1 MVFTVNPADAQ
12 AMQEDQTQLLGAIA
26 QASRGILSALEP
38 SNSKPS
44 PEGPQQSTG
53 IRIQMGRRVVYGQ
66 LARGSFRNEL
76 DSNRLKAV
84 FDALQKPVTEG
95 VDAELYRNKTPN
107 IEIRD
112 GETVLFREE
121 RDGTVTVNQIQFKLQ
136 QQSERST
143 PQTAEAPESKPD
155 SIAPPLDLGAQQ
167 AQHQSAQELR
177 VLASA
182 VLDLQGVTAPDGDR
196 HYQTDNFTVTR
207 DHATGN
213 LSIASSSD
221 RILNSTKEGEIL
233 EADPILVPDALA
245 EIQSAYQQAEL
256 LQWQMESDETPPT
269 DLTLDWH
276 AQDLQAD
283 DIAGIAKQL
292 LNPLG
297 DNPPRYTAV
306 SIGGY
311 QITQNS
317 DGFLVTRGNADIVL
331 IVNDN
336 QVWDYSS
343 TRQDWEK
350 FQQLKPQLQ
359 SVVDRSRTTQE
370 DAVNA
375 IAVAEREAA
384 KLPDSGSKQLLQ
396 TMHQDWKQ
404 QVLQGV
410 GQGVRETVS
419 WLTSRP
425 AAMRDQKVARAAL
438 DLFQRGYDRTQE
450 KSYEVGDFKITLQGT
465 NLYSL
470 QDAQGELMRFRAT
483 QSGLPNLGRRA
494 IQVVQ
499 TSDRLSE
506 THQRRLQTM
515 QRTESFMPLGDLDAE
530 AHYGAK
536 TQQVENTVKSFLKSQ
551 NAIAWDKE
559 GGRFKFETR
568 AGSNF
573 LRIVDKR
580 DGRGEI
586 YRRENGRVT
595 SKLQSKDF
603 AHFER
608 LASHLQSAETQQTT
622 DTQKSQNRQKQ
633 SPGMELS

>member
-26 QASRGILSALEP
+26 QASRGILSALES

-44 PEGPQQSTG
+44 PERPQQPTG

-76 DSNRLKAV
+76 DSNRLKAI
-84 FDALQKPVTEG
+84 FDALQNPVTEG
-95 VDAELYRNKTPN
+95 VNVEQYRNKTPN

-121 RDGTVTVNQIQFKLQ
+121 RDGAVTVNQIQFKLEQ
-136 QQSERST
+136 Q
-143 PQTAEAPESKPD
+143 AEADTTRNVNETALQLESKP
-155 SIAPPLDLGAQQ
+155 PLDVAAQQ
-167 AQHQSAQELR
+167 AQIRAAQELR

-182 VLDLQGVTAPDGDR
+182 VLDLQGVTAPNGDR
-196 HYQTDNFTVTR
+196 HYQTENFTVTR

-213 LSIASSSD
+213 LSIASSTD

-233 EADPILVPDALA
+233 EAHPILVPEALA

-276 AQDLQAD
+276 AQDLQAE

-343 TRQDWEK
+343 AQQDWEK

-359 SVVDRSRTTQE
+359 SVVDRSRTTQT

-450 KSYEVGDFKITLQGT
+450 KSYEVGDFKIALQGT

-470 QDAQGELMRFRAT
+470 QDAQGELMRFRVT

-494 IQVVQ
+494 IQVMQ

-536 TQQVENTVKSFLKSQ
+536 TQQVENTVRSFLKSQ
-551 NAIAWDKE
+551 TAIAWDKE

-608 LASHLQSAETQQTT
+608 LASHLQLAETQQAT